1 MLKVIFEA
9 NLRLFGK
16 KSKKKVLFV
25 LRDFTTRDNGESI
38 TQRISKR
45 ISEIWEKIHKP
56 EALINTKAE
65 NFFDFEFAMLPDKF
79 NEEQKFNEE
88 VTTLR

>member
-25 LRDFTTRDNGESI
+25 LRDFTDEDNREMI
-38 TQRISKR
+38 TQRINNK
-45 ISEIWEKIHKP
+45 ISEIWKEIHKP
-56 EALINTKAE
+56 EDLKDTVAKD
-65 NFFDFEFAMLPDKF
+65 FFDFEFYLLPHKTF
-79 NEEQKFNEE
+79 E
-88 VTTLR
+88 